1 MIIEKNTNIKQFVS
15 KSISATVFLNYR
27 SYNIYNVKKR
37 PYLLSKRSL
46 TIKYENIRLLV
57 LKYHSYLDTIIR

>member
-27 SYNIYNVKKR
+27 SNYNIYNVKKR

-46 TIKYENIRLLV
+46 TIKYKNIRLL
-57 LKYHSYLDTIIR
+57 